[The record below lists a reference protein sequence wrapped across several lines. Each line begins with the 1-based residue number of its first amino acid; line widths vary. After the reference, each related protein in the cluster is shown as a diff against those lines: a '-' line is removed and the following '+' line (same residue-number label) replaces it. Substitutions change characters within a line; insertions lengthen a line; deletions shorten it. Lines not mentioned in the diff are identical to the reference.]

1 MFSISE
7 LKTYCSKSQSNIWL
21 TYSQDH
27 DHNDATMIDPPAK
40 RRADEEEAL
49 MKQSF
54 NKINDAVYG
63 LIYLELEV
71 FRNMYFK
78 YCQNGLSRYFS
89 HEFRVVEL
97 SLISYSLDEKL
108 RFLEPQF
115 C

>member
-1 MFSISE
+1 
-7 LKTYCSKSQSNIWL
+7 
-21 TYSQDH
+21 
-27 DHNDATMIDPPAK
+27 
-40 RRADEEEAL
+40 

-71 FRNMYFK
+71 FHNMYFK
-78 YCQNGLSRYFS
+78 YCQNGYFS

-97 SLISYSLDEKL
+97 SLISYRLDEKL
-108 RFLEPQF
+108 RFLAPHF